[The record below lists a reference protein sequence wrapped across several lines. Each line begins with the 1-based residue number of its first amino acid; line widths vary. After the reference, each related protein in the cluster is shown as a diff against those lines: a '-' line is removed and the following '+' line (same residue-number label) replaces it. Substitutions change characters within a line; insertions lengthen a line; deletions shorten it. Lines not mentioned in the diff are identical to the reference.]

1 MRRFLAVTVLLAAA
15 AAPVSAQ
22 SALLDDC
29 SALTVPGAPPAV
41 QALVQSQN
49 QVLCAQVVTT
59 MQSIQPTIGI
69 AFSGANPTLGTASTI
84 GTRLGVFPHVSVSAR
99 ANIAPVDMPNL
110 FNGFNA
116 TLTTNQLPAMGTS
129 KVPLAS
135 LQGDVAV
142 GVFNGLSFGPAF
154 KGLGAVDVL
163 GSVSFVPASKKA
175 GINTTILN
183 FGGGARVGILKQGI
197 LMPGISLTG
206 MFRRM
211 NDVTFGD
218 MAAGDPAQFTTN
230 LSTFSLRGMISKG
243 LMLLDVAAGAG
254 YDIYKSNIDMQ
265 WSLDCSASVCGTDLA
280 FPGQISGPVKT
291 AAWNVFADAGI
302 SLLVLHVVGE
312 VGYQK
317 PTSIIGPT
325 DLQNAGLP
333 DQTLVSSDL
342 SGGRLFGSV
351 GLRITF

>member
-1 MRRFLAVTVLLAAA
+1 MRRFLAVTVLLAAT

-22 SALLDDC
+22 SALLDNC
-29 SALTVPGAPPAV
+29 SALTVPTAPAAV
-41 QALVQSQN
+41 QALIQSQE

-59 MQSIQPTIGI
+59 MQSVQPTVGI
-69 AFSGANPTLGTASTI
+69 AFSGANPTLGTATTI
-84 GTRLGVFPHVSVSAR
+84 GTRFGMFPHISATAR

-116 TLTTNQLPAMGTS
+116 TLTSSQLPAMGTS

-135 LQGDVAV
+135 LEGGVAV
-142 GVFNGLSFGPAF
+142 GVFNGLSFGPAL
-154 KGLGAVDVL
+154 KGLGAVDIL
-163 GSVSFVPASKKA
+163 GSVSLVPAASKA
-175 GINTTILN
+175 GINSTIYN
-183 FGGGARVGILKQGI
+183 FGGGARVGIMKQGI
-197 LMPGISLTG
+197 LMPGVSLTG
-206 MFRRM
+206 MYRRM

-218 MAAGDPAQFTTN
+218 IAAGDPAQFTTN
-230 LSTFSLRGMISKG
+230 LSTFSLRGMVSKG

-265 WSLDCSASVCGTDLA
+265 WVLSCSTAVCPTDLQ
-280 FPGQISGPVKT
+280 FPGEISGPIKT

-302 SLLVLHVVGE
+302 SLLLLHVVGE

-317 PTSIIGPT
+317 PTSVIGAS
-325 DLQNAGLP
+325 DLQNANLP
-333 DQTLVSSDL
+333 SQTLVSKDL
-342 SGGRLFGSV
+342 GGGRLFGSI

>member
-1 MRRFLAVTVLLAAA
+1 MRRFFAVMVLLAAA
-15 AAPVSAQ
+15 AAPVNAQ
-22 SALLDDC
+22 SALLESC
-29 SALTVPGAPPAV
+29 SALTVPTAPL
-41 QALVQSQN
+41 ALQSLIESQN

-59 MQSIQPTIGI
+59 MQSVQPTIGI

-84 GTRLGVFPHVSVSAR
+84 GTRLGMFPHVTAVAR
-99 ANIAPVDMPNL
+99 VNIAPVDMPNM

-116 TLTTNQLPAMGTS
+116 TLTTSQLPAMGTS

-135 LQGDVAV
+135 LEGDVAV
-142 GVFNGLSFGPAF
+142 GVFNGLSFGPAL

-163 GSVSFVPASKKA
+163 GSVSFVPAARKA
-175 GINTTILN
+175 GINSTIYN

-197 LMPGISLTG
+197 LMPGISFSG
-206 MFRRM
+206 MYRRM
-211 NDVTFGD
+211 SDVTFGD
-218 MAAGDPAQFTTN
+218 IAGGDPAQFTTN
-230 LSTFSLRGMISKG
+230 LSTLSLRGMISKG

-265 WSLDCSASVCGTDLA
+265 WVLTCSASVCGADTP
-280 FPGQISGPVKT
+280 FPGEISGPIKT

-302 SLLVLHVVGE
+302 SLLLLHVVGE

-317 PTSIIGPT
+317 PTSVIGPS
-325 DLQNAGLP
+325 DLQNASLP
-333 DQTLVSSDL
+333 SQQLVSGDL
-342 SGGRLFGSV
+342 GGGRLFGSV

>member
-1 MRRFLAVTVLLAAA
+1 MRRFLAVTVLLAAV
-15 AAPVSAQ
+15 AAPASAQ
-22 SALLDDC
+22 SALLDNC
-29 SALTVPGAPPAV
+29 SALSLPTAPPAV

-59 MQSIQPTIGI
+59 MQSVQPTIGI

-84 GTRLGVFPHVSVSAR
+84 GTRLGLFPHISVTAR

-116 TLTTNQLPAMGTS
+116 TLTTTQLPALGTS
-129 KVPLAS
+129 KLALAS
-135 LQGDVAV
+135 LEGDVAV
-142 GVFNGLSFGPAF
+142 GLFNGLSFGPAV
-154 KGLGAVDVL
+154 KGLGAVDLL
-163 GSVSFVPASKKA
+163 GSVSFVPAAKKA
-175 GINTTILN
+175 GINSTIYN

-197 LMPGISLTG
+197 LMPGISISG
-206 MFRRM
+206 MYRRM

-218 MAAGDPAQFTTN
+218 IAAGDPAQFTTN
-230 LSTFSLRGMISKG
+230 LTTLSLRGAVSKG

-265 WSLDCSASVCGTDLA
+265 WVLNCSSAVCGADLA
-280 FPGQISGPVKT
+280 FPGQISGPIKT

-317 PTSIIGPT
+317 PTSVIGT
-325 DLQNAGLP
+325 ADLQKANLP
-333 DQTLVSSDL
+333 SQQLVSSDL